1 MLGFDVHLR
10 QPAPDL
16 GGTDEMLRQASNVAS
31 SKGASSPCSQVE
43 ARRLGRVHGRLF
55 GRSILDDRFLWREIA
70 GYVLGLLYLRTRR
83 G

>member
-16 GGTDEMLRQASNVAS
+16 GGTDEMLRQASS
-31 SKGASSPCSQVE
+31 RTGASSPCSQME

>member
-31 SKGASSPCSQVE
+31 RTGASSPCSQMA

-55 GRSILDDRFLWREIA
+55 GRSIIDDRFLWREIA
-70 GYVLGLLYLRTRR
+70 GYVLGLLYLRIRR